1 MVRILYNFLIR
12 LFQPILFFG
21 GWFSQKLLKM
31 RVGQSQTL
39 NLISTWKLDRPI
51 WIHAA
56 SLGEFEM
63 ALPLIETL
71 HLKQPNTPFLISF
84 FSPSG
89 YKNAKLP
96 DYCKKV
102 YLLPD
107 TSTRSKQFIQALKPQ
122 IAIFVKYEIWLNHL
136 DCCHDLDIP
145 VYYWNLIL
153 RNDHFI
159 FSSWAMPWLNTI
171 SKCKKLF
178 CQDKNTIDLL
188 SDFNIKQSVLT
199 GDIRFN
205 RALEIQ
211 EHGLPEDLFEHSN
224 GSLIHWLQTGNILIL
239 GSSWPT
245 EEQMLFEALS
255 SFKSN
260 PLKNDTH
267 TQNKSF
273 KIVIVPH
280 DISEEHIQQ
289 IQRLF
294 SGYMVNRFSENHH
307 PDTQILI
314 IDTIGLLSRL
324 YRFAHIAF
332 IGGGFSG
339 QLHNIIEAA
348 AAGCITLY
356 GPNAKKF
363 PESDQFA
370 DWRIGFKIKDS
381 YELVSHL
388 QEFWISLKDETSTD
402 KTISAPIK
410 KEQIIKQI
418 STQTADMD
426 SVVNLILN

>member
-1 MVRILYNFLIR
+1 
-12 LFQPILFFG
+12 
-21 GWFSQKLLKM
+21 
-31 RVGQSQTL
+31 
-39 NLISTWKLDRPI
+39 
-51 WIHAA
+51 
-56 SLGEFEM
+56 
-63 ALPLIETL
+63 
-71 HLKQPNTPFLISF
+71 
-84 FSPSG
+84 
-89 YKNAKLP
+89 
-96 DYCKKV
+96 
-102 YLLPD
+102 
-107 TSTRSKQFIQALKPQ
+107 
-122 IAIFVKYEIWLNHL
+122 
-136 DCCHDLDIP
+136 
-145 VYYWNLIL
+145 
-153 RNDHFI
+153 
-159 FSSWAMPWLNTI
+159 MPWLNTI

-294 SGYMVNRFSENHH
+294 SGYMVNRFSEN
-307 PDTQILI
+307 Q
-314 IDTIGLLSRL
+314 
-324 YRFAHIAF
+324 
-332 IGGGFSG
+332 
-339 QLHNIIEAA
+339 
-348 AAGCITLY
+348 
-356 GPNAKKF
+356 
-363 PESDQFA
+363 
-370 DWRIGFKIKDS
+370 
-381 YELVSHL
+381 
-388 QEFWISLKDETSTD
+388 TS
-402 KTISAPIK
+402 SF
-410 KEQIIKQI
+410 
-418 STQTADMD
+418 
-426 SVVNLILN
+426 